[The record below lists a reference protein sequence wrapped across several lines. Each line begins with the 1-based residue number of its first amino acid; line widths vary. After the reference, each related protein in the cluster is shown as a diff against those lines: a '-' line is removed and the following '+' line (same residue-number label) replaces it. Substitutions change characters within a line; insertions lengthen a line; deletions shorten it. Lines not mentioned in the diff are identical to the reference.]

1 MAECLRHWPLLER
14 LCVLTRDTL
23 SVQHEE
29 LQQRL
34 SVSPRKPIVP
44 VRLDHLHMLAWDRL
58 WTHDLDEWLHA
69 PCLAYLGSDDA
80 PLLTSLVSH
89 TSAHLLAPPPAASP
103 SPSQTPEGG
112 TTGALVPRSELTKV
126 SLRVFKSPGRTL
138 LAWSSAAARYARVQQ
153 IGVTIESGLKRGV
166 VDGFFFDDTTDA
178 DEPENGGND
187 DDDRYGGSGNRDRDA
202 GIRADGDAFA
212 WIGQLCRAF
221 GTHLRE
227 LNLDVRGECEPG
239 TLAFRWPALVD
250 ALACAAPCLRSLE
263 TLGIAVSQERRHPRL
278 TTAAVADSI
287 AKLGLALLP
296 ALKRFEVPSLTA
308 MQLQIVNRALTQ
320 RLTATTRRLWST

>member
-1 MAECLRHWPLLER
+1 
-14 LCVLTRDTL
+14 
-23 SVQHEE
+23 
-29 LQQRL
+29 
-34 SVSPRKPIVP
+34 
-44 VRLDHLHMLAWDRL
+44 
-58 WTHDLDEWLHA
+58 
-69 PCLAYLGSDDA
+69 
-80 PLLTSLVSH
+80 
-89 TSAHLLAPPPAASP
+89 LAPPPAASP

-112 TTGALVPRSELTKV
+112 ITGALVPRSELTKV
-126 SLRVFKSPGRTL
+126 SLRVFKSQGRTL

-153 IGVTIESGLKRGV
+153 LGVTIESGLKHDSGCFV
-166 VDGFFFDDTTDA
+166 HDDLDA
-178 DEPENGGND
+178 DEPDSSGFGGIGD
-187 DDDRYGGSGNRDRDA
+187 QDA
-202 GIRADGDAFA
+202 DADASIGVADDAFA

-250 ALACAAPCLRSLE
+250 ALACTAPHLRSLE